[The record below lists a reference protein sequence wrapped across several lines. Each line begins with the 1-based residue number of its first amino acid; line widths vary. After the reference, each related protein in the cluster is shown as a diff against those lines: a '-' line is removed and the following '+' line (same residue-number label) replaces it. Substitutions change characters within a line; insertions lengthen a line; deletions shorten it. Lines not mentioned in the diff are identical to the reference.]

1 MKGKLLFWPAIVPVG
16 CLCLCCGSAAA
27 RTSFATNHGRELLLA
42 PIGGGEACARL
53 VRVAPSAVR
62 FCAAGELGSRCD
74 VRLDARRRIA
84 AALLSDDISPG
95 QEVHHDG
102 ATSYVETLG
111 VPRFEA
117 VKGLACLSKG
127 MRQQL
132 YTLLPPVDGEARPV
146 HGPWEVV
153 QNAYTEDVY
162 RVLPCTSR
170 RRRATSP
177 SEDEAEFKKQCKM
190 HDALRRF

>member
-1 MKGKLLFWPAIVPVG
+1 M
-16 CLCLCCGSAAA
+16 
-27 RTSFATNHGRELLLA
+27 
-42 PIGGGEACARL
+42 
-53 VRVAPSAVR
+53 
-62 FCAAGELGSRCD
+62 
-74 VRLDARRRIA
+74 
-84 AALLSDDISPG
+84 
-95 QEVHHDG
+95 HHDG
-102 ATSYVETLG
+102 ATSCVETLG

-132 YTLLPPVDGEARPV
+132 YTLLPHVDGEARPV

>member
-1 MKGKLLFWPAIVPVG
+1 MSVDSMPDNLFQLVFAACSDEINSRKG
-16 CLCLCCGSAAA
+16 
-27 RTSFATNHGRELLLA
+27 
-42 PIGGGEACARL
+42 
-53 VRVAPSAVR
+53 
-62 FCAAGELGSRCD
+62 
-74 VRLDARRRIA
+74 
-84 AALLSDDISPG
+84 
-95 QEVHHDG
+95 VHHDS
-102 ATSYVETLG
+102 TETISTYIESLG

-132 YTLLPPVDGEARPV
+132 YTLLPHVDGEARPV

>member
-1 MKGKLLFWPAIVPVG
+1 MAGSFFWRQLAVAKRARAWFAWHPALF
-16 CLCLCCGSAAA
+16 GSV
-27 RTSFATNHGRELLLA
+27 
-42 PIGGGEACARL
+42 RL
-53 VRVAPSAVR
+53 VSSEAAVT
-62 FCAAGELGSRCD
+62 FDSMPGD
-74 VRLDARRRIA
+74 VLRQVIA
-84 AALLSDDISPG
+84 ACSDDISPG

-102 ATSYVETLG
+102 ATSCVETLG

-132 YTLLPPVDGEARPV
+132 YTLLPHVDGEARPV